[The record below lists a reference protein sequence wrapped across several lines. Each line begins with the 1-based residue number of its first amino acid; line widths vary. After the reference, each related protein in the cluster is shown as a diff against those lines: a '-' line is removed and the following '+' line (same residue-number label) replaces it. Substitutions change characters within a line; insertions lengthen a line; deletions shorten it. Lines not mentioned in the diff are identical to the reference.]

1 MNENILNEFIS
12 ALVNAREILDKFE
25 KTNGSGFLTSSVS
38 MKLREIDMWA
48 GVLREKINEETE
60 ESDLDKS
67 DQSAV
72 KPAKIE
78 KVTKKIKEKL
88 PEETI
93 NNTPPIQILEYN
105 TDTVRAILVEFVK
118 LKGEPAAKKILADR
132 GVAGIS
138 AIFDK
143 GPEAVEE
150 FVKAISI

>member
-1 MNENILNEFIS
+1 
-12 ALVNAREILDKFE
+12 
-25 KTNGSGFLTSSVS
+25 